1 MKTYT
6 CQCGARLHF
15 ENSYCVHCG
24 HALGFL
30 PDARMLTALKP
41 GDGNLWLAMANDR
54 RYRKCRN
61 YDQHQVCNWMV
72 PEADSHAYCF
82 SCRLSEII
90 PDLGNP
96 NNLKLWGLIE
106 QAKRRLLYSLLWL
119 DLPIVNREENPQ
131 FGLAFHLMEDQGYS
145 EFAQEITLQDTVF
158 TGHRNGV
165 ITLNIAEANPVSR
178 EQARAHLDESYRTLL
193 GHFRHESGHYYWDVL
208 LKNSPRLGEFRA
220 LFGDERIGYSDVMQ
234 GYYMNGPVAN
244 WQTNWISGYAS
255 AHSWEDW
262 AETWAHYLHMIDS
275 METASDYGFGLM
287 DTGRHMAKRQQFSA
301 EYLATVSIND
311 LVNEWSNFTIALND
325 MNRSMGLPDAYPFV
339 LTDVIIQKLAFVHTM
354 VIDRNQQASVP

>member
-6 CQCGARLHF
+6 CQCGSRLHF
-15 ENSYCVHCG
+15 ENSLCVSCG
-24 HALGFL
+24 HELGFL
-30 PDARMLTALKP
+30 PDLPTLSALEP
-41 GDGNLWLAMANDR
+41 LGDGLWRATADGAS
-54 RYRKCRN
+54 YRKCRN
-61 YDQHQVCNWMV
+61 YTQHHVCNWMV
-72 PEADSHAYCF
+72 PEADNHAYCF

-106 QAKRRLLYSLLWL
+106 QAKRRLLYSLMWL
-119 DLPIVNREENPQ
+119 ELPIVNREQNPQ

-145 EFAQEITLQDTVF
+145 EFAQDQVPQNPVL

-165 ITLNIAEANPVSR
+165 ITLNIAEADPVAR
-178 EQARAHLDESYRTLL
+178 ELTRAHMGESYRTLL

-208 LKNSPRLGEFRA
+208 VKNSSRIEAFRQ
-220 LFGDERIGYSDVMQ
+220 LFGDERIGYADVMQ
-234 GYYMNGPVAN
+234 GYYVNGPVAN

-275 METASDYGFGLM
+275 METARDYGFDLGDKTL
-287 DTGRHMAKRQQFSA
+287 HVANRQQFDA
-301 EYLATVSIND
+301 EYLSAISINE
-311 LVNEWSNFTIALND
+311 LVNEWSNFTVALND
-325 MNRSMGLPDAYPFV
+325 VNRSMGLPDAYPFV
-339 LTDVIIQKLAFVHTM
+339 LTDVIIEKLAFVHDV
-354 VIDRNQQASVP
+354 VINKGQ